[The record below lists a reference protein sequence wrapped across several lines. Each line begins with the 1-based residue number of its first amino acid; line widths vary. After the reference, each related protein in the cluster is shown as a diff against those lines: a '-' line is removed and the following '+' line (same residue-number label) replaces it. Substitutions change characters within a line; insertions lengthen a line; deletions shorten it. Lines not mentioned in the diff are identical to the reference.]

1 MDNRQ
6 ALRLLTEAGVYLP
19 SVVPGRGVG
28 GFYIFSSMLELGHGE
43 TIDAALAD
51 ARRRGEVPNV
61 PPSPPFRADRREVSR
76 SGEVVAVAVSGTMA
90 QRIANALNFYKPNAR
105 GI

>member
-28 GFYIFSSMLELGHGE
+28 GFFLFSGMLELGRGA
-43 TIDAALAD
+43 TIDEALAD
-51 ARRRGEVPNV
+51 ARRRDMIPNV
-61 PPSPPFRADRREVSR
+61 PPSPPFRAERREVSR
-76 SGEVVAVAVSGTMA
+76 AGEVVAVAATGTMA
-90 QRIANALNFYKPNAR
+90 QRIANALNFYKPNIR